1 MRIILAPVGTR
12 GDVQPLVA
20 LGKHLKKQK
29 HEVVVAAP
37 SNFREFVE
45 NADLEFRVGVG
56 DYRTFMD
63 ALGTEPF
70 LKVLARQIAEQHTCL
85 LEASGDADAIVG
97 CQLQV
102 AGPSIAELRRIP
114 YFNIHLS
121 PVFIRSD
128 DHPPVTVQSQKL
140 GKLKNHA
147 AWERRAKLWNRE
159 LKPSIELERKRFG
172 LKQIT
177 DAQDFV
183 LHRGHLLLCTEPALG
198 GLPNYSSIQVHQTGT
213 LYETDGELPNE
224 IIDFC
229 KAGEPPIF
237 IGFGSMMFRPADELM
252 SIFINA
258 ASKTRQRVVLGLG
271 WAKASQRRVP
281 KNCLVVKD
289 VPYHKLFPLVKA
301 AIHHGGSGT
310 VSTVALAG
318 IPQAIVPHFADQF
331 YWAER
336 LYQLGIG
343 SRPVSIKNLTE
354 DRLAGM
360 IRQIDSEEMFRAAK
374 KLARSI
380 NPSRGIRETAKR
392 IISVASRGGSN
403 A

>member
-1 MRIILAPVGTR
+1 MRIVLAPVGTR

-20 LGKHLKKQK
+20 LGKYLKNQK
-29 HEVVVAAP
+29 HDVVVAAP

-45 NADLEFRVGVG
+45 TADLEFRVGVG
-56 DYRTFMD
+56 DYRSFMD
-63 ALGTEPF
+63 ALRTEPF
-70 LKVLARQIAEQHTCL
+70 LKVLARQIAEQHAFL

-114 YFNIHLS
+114 YFNIHVS

-140 GKLKNHA
+140 GQSGNHT
-147 AWERRAKLWNRE
+147 AWERRAKLWNKE
-159 LKPSIELERKRFG
+159 LKPSIDHERKRLG
-172 LKQIT
+172 LKPIN

-183 LHRGHLLLCTEPALG
+183 LHRGHLLLCSEPALG
-198 GLPNYSSIQVHQTGT
+198 ALPNYSSIQVHQTGT
-213 LYETDGELPNE
+213 LYETEGELPNE
-224 IIDFC
+224 IEEFC
-229 KAGEPPIF
+229 KAGDPPIF

-252 SIFINA
+252 TMFINA
-258 ASKTRQRVVLGLG
+258 AKKTGHRVVLGVG
-271 WAKASQRRVP
+271 WAKASQRKMP
-281 KNCLVVKD
+281 NNCLVVKD

-318 IPQAIVPHFADQF
+318 IPQGIVPHFADQF

-336 LYQLGIG
+336 LHQLGIG
-343 SRPVSIKNLTE
+343 SRPVSIKHLTE

-360 IRQIDSEEMFRAAK
+360 MRQVDSEEMFREAK
-374 KLARSI
+374 KIARRI
-380 NPSRGIRETAKR
+380 NPLRGIHQTAKR
-392 IISVASRGGSN
+392 IVSVANRG
-403 A
+403 